1 MLQLRTKENK
11 KTRNAFVILCIA
23 FLVLGL
29 AGCGGSSSGSSS
41 SDGDTTAG
49 NTVPVAS
56 DGTLAVTQDTVANGT
71 LTATD
76 ADDGDTLVYS
86 IVTNGTIG
94 VATITDTAT
103 GAYTYTPNTGE
114 TGSDS
119 FTFMVNDGTADSNT
133 ATVTV
138 TISAPGNTDPT
149 ADAGAD
155 QSVDELDTVNLT
167 GTGTDADGDS
177 LTYTWSQTGTPAV
190 NITDNGDGTASFTAP
205 AVAADTD
212 LTFSL
217 TVDDG
222 AGGTATDDVVV
233 SVLNAA
239 NLSGSV
245 SDVDALVDL
254 TDEGPT
260 DWMHWGRASSSAVNQ
275 MDAADVIADNGTI
288 GSSPTT
294 FRIGD
299 DAPTAF
305 FWDNGD
311 DGDSGGDS
319 ESDGTRTGIY
329 NSYSAGQTADTY
341 GRQVTVTFADTAQ
354 KRLKL
359 YIGAYNGDAK
369 LAVFWNAETT
379 AVYQTT
385 ITAPDTQITKVVT
398 LDVGA
403 QTAGDTLTI
412 QYTIGNNA
420 NSSFLS
426 LYAVAISPAK
436 VPTPVISAVSGT
448 YAGETDVSITVPNL
462 ADAAIYYTTDGSTP
476 TQSSTQYTG
485 QFTVSATSTIKAR
498 AFFEGYTESDIDTSD
513 MTIVDASNI
522 MQAAFIE
529 VPGQLIDLEA
539 DGTAGW
545 IAWGRNGSNLDQFS
559 LYDGSAGLG
568 DYTTIGTV
576 GSANQITDSP
586 VAFVWTNGDD
596 GDGQGAESTGTRT
609 GVFHSFSAGQTAG
622 VNGVQLAITA
632 TDTTM
637 RTLKVYLG
645 AFQGSATVNVTIEGE
660 TFTQTIT
667 ATSAIQQVRVLSV
680 DYQPTAVGQTL
691 SVDYTIDN
699 NTEASFLSLYGAS
712 LE

>member
-1 MLQLRTKENK
+1 MMLQLIQKENK
-11 KTRNAFVILCIA
+11 KIRNAFVIICTA
-23 FLVLGL
+23 FLFMGL
-29 AGCGGSSSGSSS
+29 VGCGGSSSGGSS
-41 SDGDTTAG
+41 GGG
-49 NTVPVAS
+49 NTAPVAT

-76 ADDGDTLVYS
+76 ADAGDTLVYS
-86 IVTNGTIG
+86 IVANGTRG

-119 FTFMVNDGTADSNT
+119 FTFSVNDGTVDSNT

-138 TISAPGNTDPT
+138 TISVAGNTDPT
-149 ADAGAD
+149 ADAGTD
-155 QSVDELDTVNLT
+155 QSVDELATVNLT
-167 GTGTDADGDS
+167 GTGTDAESSS
-177 LTYTWSQTGTPAV
+177 LTYTWSQIGTPAV
-190 NITDNGDGTASFTAP
+190 DITDNGDGTASFTAP
-205 AVAADTD
+205 AVTVDTD
-212 LTFSL
+212 LTFRL

-222 AGGTATDDVVV
+222 SGGTATDDVVV
-233 SVLNAA
+233 SVGNAA

-245 SDVDALVDL
+245 GDVDAHVDL
-254 TDEGPT
+254 TVEGTT
-260 DWMHWGRASSSAVNQ
+260 DWMHWGRANTSAVNQ
-275 MDAADVIADNGTI
+275 MDAVDVIADDGVIGSAGNGTFNI
-288 GSSPTT
+288 T
-294 FRIGD
+294 

-305 FWDNGD
+305 FWNNGD
-311 DGDSGGDS
+311 DGDSGGAS
-319 ESDGTRTGIY
+319 ESAGTRTGIY
-329 NSYSAGQTADTY
+329 NSYTAGQTADTN
-341 GRQVTVTFADTAQ
+341 GRQVTVTFDDTAQ

-359 YIGAYNGDAK
+359 YIGAFNGDAK

-379 AVYQTT
+379 AAFQTT
-385 ITAPDTQITKVVT
+385 ITAPDTQLIKVVT

-403 QTAGDTLTI
+403 QTAADTLKI

-420 NSSFLS
+420 ASSFLS

-436 VPTPVISAVSGT
+436 VPTPVISAASGT
-448 YAGETDVSITVPNL
+448 YAGPTDVSITVPNRTG
-462 ADAAIYYTTDGSTP
+462 AAIYYTTDGSTP

-498 AFFEGYTESDIDTSD
+498 AFFPGYTDSDIATSD

-522 MQAAFIE
+522 IKAAFIE
-529 VPGQLIDLEA
+529 VPAQVIDLEA

-545 IAWGRNGSNLDQFS
+545 IAWGRNSGNLNQYS
-559 LYDGSAGLG
+559 LFDGGAGLG

-576 GSANQITDSP
+576 GSVSQISDSP
-586 VAFVWTNGDD
+586 VAFVWTNGDN
-596 GDGQGAESTGTRT
+596 GDGQGTASTGTRT
-609 GVFHSFSAGQTAG
+609 GVYYSFSSGQSPD

-632 TDTTM
+632 ADTTL

-645 AFQGSATVNVTIEGE
+645 AFAGSATVNVTIGSE
-660 TFTQTIT
+660 TFAQTIT
-667 ATSAIQQVRVLSV
+667 ATDAIQQVRVLSV
-680 DYQPTAVGQTL
+680 DYQPTAGGQTL

-699 NTEASFLSLYGAS
+699 NPASAFLSLYGAS